1 MVDGIGTD
9 IIEIAR
15 VAAAIQRTRRFL
27 PRVFT
32 EAEVAYCQ
40 ARGRPYQHY
49 AGRFAAK
56 EAVIKALG
64 RAVPWR
70 DIEILNDERG
80 RPYCTLHGR
89 ASEIAAGR
97 RFLIS
102 ISHCEL
108 YSTATAVALVDEPAM
123 E

>member
-1 MVDGIGTD
+1 MVDGVGTD

-15 VAAAIQRTRRFL
+15 VEQAIHRTKGFL
-27 PRVFT
+27 NRVFT

-40 ARGRPYQHY
+40 SHKRQYQHF

-70 DIEILNDERG
+70 DIEILNDSRG
-80 RPYCTLHGR
+80 RPLCTLHGK
-89 ASEIAAGR
+89 ALEIANGKR
-97 RFLIS
+97 IMVS
-102 ISHCEL
+102 ISHCEI
-108 YSTATAVALVDEPAM
+108 YSTASAVAIL
-123 E
+123 